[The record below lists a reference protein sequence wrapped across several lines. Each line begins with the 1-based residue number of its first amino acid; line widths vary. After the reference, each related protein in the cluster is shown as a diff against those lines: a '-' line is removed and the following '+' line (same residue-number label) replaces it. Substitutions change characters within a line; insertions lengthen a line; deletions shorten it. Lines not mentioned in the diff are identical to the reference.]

1 MNNPLEM
8 SDDDFLK
15 SQPPAIE
22 EQEESKEDNPDK
34 KDDAD
39 SSGSEDQVDQDPDN
53 SNPDEGNDNGDQST
67 NSDDPDE
74 GEGEGNDQQTEPDGE
89 QSGSEGEENNLND
102 KKDADSLQ
110 KTNLD
115 DKISV
120 KDDSIQKKSSTDS
133 DKDKSKITPSIDY
146 EGFYKKIMKPLKANG
161 KMIELRTPEEAIQ
174 LMQMGANYTRKM
186 QAIAPYRKT
195 LLMLENNGLLDE
207 NKLSFL
213 IDLDKKNPEAIK
225 KLIKES
231 GIDPME
237 IDTDADIKYQEGNHR
252 VTDEE
257 ATFASIIN
265 DIRESDNG
273 TETLNVINSWDD
285 ASKEVLWKNP
295 EIARVIHE
303 QINSDNKIFEII
315 NNEINRR
322 KTLGTIPPNT
332 PFLQAYKIVGD
343 ELVQEANRQQQL
355 QARKEPVVTKPA
367 VKKSKLTNS
376 DKVKSAATTRTT
388 SKTATKFINPLAM
401 DDDEF
406 LKQMKNRL

>member
-1 MNNPLEM
+1 MKDNPLEM

-15 SQPPAIE
+15 SQPPVIE
-22 EQEESKEDNPDK
+22 EEESKEDNQQTDG
-34 KDDAD
+34 DD
-39 SSGSEDQVDQDPDN
+39 SSGSEDQDPDKT
-53 SNPDEGNDNGDQST
+53 NPDEGNDNGDDNQFT

-74 GEGEGNDQQTEPDGE
+74 GEDQGDDQQTEPDGD
-89 QSGSEGEENNLND
+89 QSDSEGEENNLND
-102 KKDADSLQ
+102 KKDDDSSQ
-110 KTNLD
+110 KTDLNA
-115 DKISV
+115 KISV
-120 KDDSIQKKSSTDS
+120 KDDSTQKNSSTEP
-133 DKDKSKITPSIDY
+133 DKDKSKITPSVNY
-146 EGFYKKIMKPLKANG
+146 EEFYKKVMKPLKANG
-161 KMIELRTPEEAIQ
+161 KMIELKTPEEAIQ

-303 QINSDNKIFEII
+303 QINSENKIFETI
-315 NNEINRR
+315 NNEIVRR

-355 QARKEPVVTKPA
+355 QVRKEPVVTKPA

-376 DKVKSAATTRTT
+376 DKVKSATTTRTT
-388 SKTATKFINPLAM
+388 SKPAAKFINPLAM

>member
-22 EQEESKEDNPDK
+22 EQEEP

-53 SNPDEGNDNGDQST
+53 SNPDEGNDNGDQFT

-74 GEGEGNDQQTEPDGE
+74 GEGEGDDQQTEPD
-89 QSGSEGEENNLND
+89 GEENNLND
-102 KKDADSLQ
+102 KKDTDSLQ

-120 KDDSIQKKSSTDS
+120 KDDSTQKKSSTDS
-133 DKDKSKITPSIDY
+133 DKDKSKITPSVDY

-303 QINSDNKIFEII
+303 QINSDNKIFETI